1 LKFLHAAIKA
11 SFTTA
16 LIILTILLSYC
27 LCSAK
32 NDEETYDISL
42 VKTAEVGNTGQMHEV
57 DGKKVL
63 VETYTVKDGDHLW
76 QILREKK
83 LLDKRNLSEL
93 ISVLKK
99 LNGSLDNID
108 MIHPGE
114 KIIIP
119 LVLSPIGGKSASS
132 KESPPESVPLEA
144 INDVD
149 LEEYVVRQGDSIIK
163 IVEERYDVPHKKL
176 YNEYLSKLKEI
187 NPFIKDINSVYPGQK
202 IKLPIYSPTV
212 VKMPIKGQPAVE
224 PMTGPEKEAIKV
236 IAGQLG
242 EIFTL
247 MGEQWLQTGEHFFP
261 LKASSQL
268 KLNAS
273 AYPIIDLTNG
283 NKILVDLYN
292 DLPEKMEDLIT
303 SNWNDYKVI
312 HLDGKDDLKTAFSR
326 VVQVCG
332 YRKIYGAGEPFVS
345 DGETPVSVTADR
357 IVEQDQTSSSSTRKI
372 SVINFLDDNNLRTP
386 EPLRKYLESSGIKII
401 DYPSR
406 PETEKNVNENLDL
419 LSATDNLNSF
429 IKTLLDATGQIYK
442 TNVELP
448 VYQNERTDI
457 NLAIKADFF
466 IQAEGKDHIID
477 LSGLGKEIIN
487 VLQEHQMMVC
497 SILGKRKSSEALQGL
512 LEFLG
517 IKHNAGT
524 HQFSSENT
532 PDSHNISITIEGIT
546 FKDANLKEVFAT
558 SLKLPRDL
566 IRFLNAKGYRVFQM
580 PMTFTTS
587 N

>member
-1 LKFLHAAIKA
+1 LKFLLAVIKA
-11 SFTTA
+11 SFTNS
-16 LIILTILLSYC
+16 LIILTILLSYS

-32 NDEETYDISL
+32 NDDETYNISL
-42 VKTAEVGNTGQMHEV
+42 VKTAEVGKTGQVHEV
-57 DGKKVL
+57 DGKKVIA
-63 VETYTVKDGDHLW
+63 ETYTVKDGDHLW

-83 LLDKRNLSEL
+83 VLEKRNLSEF

-119 LVLSPIGGKSASS
+119 LVISPIGGISASS
-132 KESPPESVPLEA
+132 KESQPEAVPLEA

-149 LEEYVVRQGDSIIK
+149 LEDYVVRQGDSIIK
-163 IVEERYDVPHKKL
+163 IVEERYDVPHKEL

-187 NPFIKDINSVYPGQK
+187 NPFIKDVNSVYPGQK
-202 IKLPIYSPTV
+202 IKLPIYSPRV
-212 VKMPIKGQPAVE
+212 VKMPIKVQPVIE
-224 PMTGPEKEAIKV
+224 PMTGPQKEAIKV

-261 LKASSQL
+261 LRASSQL
-268 KLNAS
+268 KLNA
-273 AYPIIDLTNG
+273 ATYPIIDLSNG
-283 NKILVDLYN
+283 KKILVDLYN
-292 DLPEKMEDLIT
+292 DLPEKMENLIT
-303 SNWNDYKVI
+303 SNWSDYTVI
-312 HLDGKDDLKTAFSR
+312 HLDGKDDLKTAFGR

-332 YRKIYGAGEPFVS
+332 YKKIYGAGEPFVS
-345 DGETPVSVTADR
+345 DGETPVRITADR
-357 IVEQDQTSSSSTRKI
+357 IIEQDQASSSTKRI
-372 SVINFLDDNNLRTP
+372 SVINFLDDNNFRTP
-386 EPLRKYLESSGIKII
+386 ESLRRYLELSGIKII

-406 PETEKNVNENLDL
+406 PETEKTVNENLDL
-419 LSATDNLNSF
+419 LDATDNLNSF

-457 NLAIKADFF
+457 NLAIKADFS

-487 VLQEHQMMVC
+487 VLQEHQMMVY
-497 SILGKRKSSEALQGL
+497 SIPGKRKSSEIMQGL

-517 IKHNAGT
+517 LKHDAGA
-524 HQFSSENT
+524 HQFSSANT
-532 PDSHNISITIEGIT
+532 PDSHNISIAIEGIT
-546 FKDANLKEVFAT
+546 FKDANGKEVFAT
-558 SLKLPRDL
+558 SLKLSPDL
-566 IRFLNAKGYRVFQM
+566 IRVLNAKGYRVFQM
-580 PMTFTTS
+580 PITFTTS
-587 N
+587 D